1 MRTFFR
7 DSQRERFLKKKLMKI
22 MKINADKLLN
32 TNSKKLQ
39 NFAEIYGQYFPL
51 KSLEN
56 SFLVI
61 SWGIEIFK
69 SR

>member
-1 MRTFFR
+1 
-7 DSQRERFLKKKLMKI
+7 MKI